1 MIALPSPY
9 ACTMPTHDAL
19 PAGQRLP
26 LRHRVGARCRAAVRS
41 CLAGLAAVLG
51 AAAASAAPVTLH
63 RMGEATDATPALHG
77 PAFYLKG
84 NSEPERES
92 FENFMRLVA
101 SQPVDVLVIG
111 ASYPQYEGEC
121 RIISALPHVNSC
133 TTLVISEPEGAQDP
147 AVIQAVQQAEVVYF
161 RGGDQCHYVAWQDS
175 LMLEAVEKLV
185 ARGGGVG
192 GGSAGLA
199 IQGSLA
205 VYDGC
210 RGSVRSPRALADPFR
225 DSISFTHDLF
235 SWPHLD
241 NTVIDSH
248 FVERDRMGRLMAF
261 LCRQLA
267 EGRTGSAWGVGIDAD
282 SAMLLNRDGMA
293 SVYGSVAYVV
303 QADRPPEVCEENAP
317 VSYSGYK
324 VWRLESGA
332 RYDFANRPRQGFRRI
347 DVDQGVLS
355 ADPYLA
361 AAPDSDLPDTPVAH
375 AGH

>member
-1 MIALPSPY
+1 M
-9 ACTMPTHDAL
+9 HDAL
-19 PAGQRLP
+19 PAGQRP
-26 LRHRVGARCRAAVRS
+26 SSSRLRRTLRRAATGW
-41 CLAGLAAVLG
+41 LAGLGALLCHAAAG
-51 AAAASAAPVTLH
+51 AAPAVTLH
-63 RMGEATDATPALHG
+63 RLGQPADAVPALHG

-92 FENFMRLVA
+92 FSNFVRLVA
-101 SQPVDVLVIG
+101 DQPVDVLVIG
-111 ASYPQYEGEC
+111 ASYPHYEGEC
-121 RIISALPHVNSC
+121 RIISTLPGVNSC
-133 TTLVISEPEGAQDP
+133 TTLVIGEPDAAADP
-147 AVIQAVQQAEVVYF
+147 AVIEAVQKAEVVYF
-161 RGGDQCHYVAWQDS
+161 RGGDQCDYVAWQAS

-210 RGSVRSPRALADPFR
+210 RGSVRSPRALADPYR

-235 SWPHLD
+235 AWPHLD

-267 EGRTGSAWGVGIDAD
+267 EGRTGSAWGVGIEAD
-282 SAMLLNRDGMA
+282 SAMLLNREGMA

-303 QADRPPEVCEENAP
+303 QADRAPEVCEENAP

-324 VWRLESGA
+324 IWRLDSGSH
-332 RYDFANRPRQGFRRI
+332 YDFAHRPSHGFRRI
-347 DVDQGVLS
+347 DVEQGVLS
-355 ADPYLA
+355 ADPYQA
-361 AAPDSDLPDTPVAH
+361 AEEDAVVADTPVAR